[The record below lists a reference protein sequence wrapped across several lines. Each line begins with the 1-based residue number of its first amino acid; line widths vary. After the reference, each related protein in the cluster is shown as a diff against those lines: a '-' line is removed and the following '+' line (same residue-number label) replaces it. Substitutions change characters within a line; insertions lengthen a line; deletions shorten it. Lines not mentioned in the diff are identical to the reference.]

1 MATRTNPLALPL
13 ADRLTVILT
22 MLRKIIGDQGPALR
36 INPALNLLIW
46 KRVGYFIRRFRQI
59 ATNPPKP
66 RPPRP
71 NRSPSASKPQA
82 DPSLLKLP
90 TRHAWLPRLFP
101 GHLVPC
107 ARGQFQTFLTEPDMT
122 ALIAET
128 PQLGRILRP
137 LCHMLGIPL
146 PDNLRRPKI
155 PRPKSFSPPRPRRP
169 RIKKPAPPE
178 PTLYEYFLAKYPPP
192 VRPML
197 PGHLYKPLNPNKYR
211 A

>member
-1 MATRTNPLALPL
+1 MARTPNTAAQPL

-22 MLRKIIGDQGPALR
+22 MLRQFIADQGPPLR
-36 INPALNLLIW
+36 IDPVLNTLIW
-46 KRVGYFIRRFRQI
+46 RRISYFIRRFREI

-66 RPPRP
+66 RPHRTDRGPRTP
-71 NRSPSASKPQA
+71 KPLA
-82 DPSLLKLP
+82 DPSPIKLP

-101 GHLVPC
+101 GHLVPG
-107 ARGQFQTFLTEPDMT
+107 ARSQLQHLLAEPDMI
-122 ALIAET
+122 ALIGQT

-137 LCHMLGIPL
+137 LCHMLGIAI
-146 PDNLRRPKI
+146 PDPLRRPPI
-155 PRPKSFSPPRPRRP
+155 PRAKSPAPARKPRSRP
-169 RIKKPAPPE
+169 KKPAPAE

-197 PGHLYKPLNPNKYR
+197 PGHLYKPLDPNKYR